1 MKVVAVG
8 LDGGAMARWTEA
20 QVVKLAPD
28 DSSVSAARRL
38 TNPAVWSD
46 TGSTEILVWGKCQG
60 SGKTPYQVS
69 VDLAG
74 PAFRCSCPSRKFP
87 CKHALALLL
96 MWVRGRGSI
105 ADADRVA
112 DFAQEWAEERG
123 RRAEKQAARAESA
136 APPDPVA
143 QAKRLEDRL
152 ALMTSGLDEFGRWLQ
167 DLVRAGTA
175 AARQQPYGWWD
186 ETAARLVDSQLPGLA
201 EQVRTMAGEVHRRE
215 DWADHLL
222 AVSGRWWTATRAWT
236 MRDALDRDA
245 FADLR
250 AYLGWAQPT
259 AEVRATDTYAGTFH
273 VLGGHRSDDGR
284 LQQQRTWLRDEA
296 TGEMLVVLDFAAGG
310 QALAV
315 PQLAGTA
322 VSASVGRYPGTPP
335 KRALFAAEPLPTGRV
350 DALTDPVSVADA
362 LAARSSRLAQGPWL
376 DRVPVVLGGVAV
388 TAGDP
393 PHVRDAA
400 GDRLDLVDDVP
411 IWLLLALT
419 GGHPADIFGELEAGR
434 FRPLSVA
441 SDEGLLPL

>member
-1 MKVVAVG
+1 MP
-8 LDGGAMARWTEA
+8 RWTEA

-38 TNPAVWSD
+38 ANPAVWSD

-96 MWVRGRGSI
+96 LWVRGNGAV
-105 ADADRVA
+105 ADAEQA
-112 DFAQEWAEERG
+112 AEFAREWADERG
-123 RRAEKQAARAESA
+123 RRAEKRVAVEKV
-136 APPDPVA
+136 PDPAA
-143 QAKRLEDRL
+143 QAKRLEERL
-152 ALMTSGLDEFGRWLQ
+152 ALMTAGLDDFGRWLQ

-186 ETAARLVDSQLPGLA
+186 ETAARLVDAQLPGLA
-201 EQVRTMAGEVHRRE
+201 EQVRTMAGDVHRRE

-259 AEVRATDTYAGTFH
+259 AEVRATDTYVGTFH

-284 LQQQRTWLRDEA
+284 LQQQRTWLRDA
-296 TGEMLVVLDFAAGG
+296 GHRRDARGPRLRRRGRAAGR
-310 QALAV
+310 APARRH
-315 PQLAGTA
+315 
-322 VSASVGRYPGTPP
+322 GR
-335 KRALFAAEPLPTGRV
+335 R
-350 DALTDPVSVADA
+350 
-362 LAARSSRLAQGPWL
+362 
-376 DRVPVVLGGVAV
+376 
-388 TAGDP
+388 
-393 PHVRDAA
+393 
-400 GDRLDLVDDVP
+400 GDR
-411 IWLLLALT
+411 
-419 GGHPADIFGELEAGR
+419 
-434 FRPLSVA
+434 RPLSRYAAQAGALRGRPGARRVGWTPSPGRSRSRPRWPPDRAGWRRVRGSIACPSSSAGSRSAPATRRTSATPPATVWTWSTTSRSGCSSPSRAATRWTSSA
-441 SDEGLLPL
+441 SWRRAVPAAERGRPTGLPPL

>member
-1 MKVVAVG
+1 MP
-8 LDGGAMARWTEA
+8 RWTEA

-28 DSSVSAARRL
+28 DSSVTAARRL

-60 SGKTPYQVS
+60 SGRTPYQVS

-96 MWVRGRGSI
+96 LWVRGNGAV
-105 ADADRVA
+105 ADAEQAAEFAREWA
-112 DFAQEWAEERG
+112 DERGQRAQEAAQKRAAAEE
-123 RRAEKQAARAESA
+123 KV
-136 APPDPVA
+136 PDPAA

-152 ALMTSGLDEFGRWLQ
+152 ALMSAGLDDFGRWLQ

-186 ETAARLVDSQLPGLA
+186 ETAARLVDAQLPGLA

-236 MRDALDRDA
+236 TRDALDVDGL
-245 FADLR
+245 ADLR
-250 AYLGWAQPT
+250 TYLGWARPT
-259 AEVRATDTYAGTFH
+259 AEVKAADSYAGTFQ
-273 VLGGHRSDDGR
+273 VLGGYRSLDGR
-284 LQQQRTWLRDEA
+284 LQQQRTWLRDA
-296 TGEMLVVLDFAAGG
+296 ASGEMLVVLDFAAGG
-310 QALAV
+310 ASLAV

-322 VSASVGRYPGTPP
+322 VTASVGRYPGTPP
-335 KRALFAAEPLPTGRV
+335 KRALFA
-350 DALTDPVSVADA
+350 TDPVAAGRFDRLPGPVTVADA
-362 LAARSSRLAQGPWL
+362 LAARSFRLARGPWL
-376 DRVPVVLGGVAV
+376 DRIPVVLGGVAV
-388 TAGDP
+388 AAGDP
-393 PHVRDAA
+393 AYLRDPA
-400 GDRLDLVDDVP
+400 GDRLDLTDDVP
-411 IWLLLALT
+411 LWLLLALT
-419 GGHPADIFGELEAGR
+419 GGHPADMFGELEAGR

-441 SDEGLLPL
+441 VDGGLLPL

>member
-1 MKVVAVG
+1 M
-8 LDGGAMARWTEA
+8 
-20 QVVKLAPD
+20 
-28 DSSVSAARRL
+28 
-38 TNPAVWSD
+38 
-46 TGSTEILVWGKCQG
+46 
-60 SGKTPYQVS
+60 S

-96 MWVRGRGSI
+96 LWVRGNGAV
-105 ADADRVA
+105 ADAEQA
-112 DFAQEWAEERG
+112 AEFAREWADGRG
-123 RRAEKQAARAESA
+123 QRAEKRAAAEDKV
-136 APPDPVA
+136 PDPAA

-152 ALMTSGLDEFGRWLQ
+152 ALMTAGLDDFGRWLQ

-186 ETAARLVDSQLPGLA
+186 ETAARLVDAQLPGLA
-201 EQVRTMAGEVHRRE
+201 EQVRTMAGDVHRRE

-284 LQQQRTWLRDEA
+284 LQQQRTWLRDQA

-310 QALAV
+310 AVAGGAPARRHGRQRDHRPLSRYAAQAGALR
-315 PQLAGTA
+315 
-322 VSASVGRYPGTPP
+322 GRPG
-335 KRALFAAEPLPTGRV
+335 
-350 DALTDPVSVADA
+350 AD
-362 LAARSSRLAQGPWL
+362 RP
-376 DRVPVVLGGVAV
+376 
-388 TAGDP
+388 
-393 PHVRDAA
+393 
-400 GDRLDLVDDVP
+400 
-411 IWLLLALT
+411 
-419 GGHPADIFGELEAGR
+419 GGHPGRADLHRGRAGR
-434 FRPLSVA
+434 TCEPAGPGSVA
-441 SDEGLLPL
+441 RPRARRPRWGRGRPPATRRTSATPPATAWTWSTTSRSGCFSRSPAATRPTSSASWRPGGSGP

>member
-1 MKVVAVG
+1 
-8 LDGGAMARWTEA
+8 MARWTEA

-28 DSSVSAARRL
+28 DSSVAAARRL

-46 TGSTEILVWGKCQG
+46 TGSTQILVWGKCQG

-96 MWVRGRGSI
+96 LWVRGGGAV
-105 ADADRVA
+105 ADAEQA
-112 DFAQEWAEERG
+112 AAFAQEWADERG
-123 RRAEKQAARAESA
+123 QRTQKRVATEEKA
-136 APPDPVA
+136 PDPAA

-152 ALMTSGLDEFGRWLQ
+152 ALMSAGLDDFGRWLQ

-175 AARQQPYGWWD
+175 SARQQPYGWWD
-186 ETAARLVDSQLPGLA
+186 ETAARLVDAQLPGLA

-222 AVSGRWWTATRAWT
+222 AVCGRWWTATQAWPR
-236 MRDALDRDA
+236 RDGLDRDA

-259 AEVRATDTYAGTFH
+259 AEVRAADAYAGTFL
-273 VLGGHRSDDGR
+273 VLGGHRTDDGR

-296 TGEMLVVLDFAAGG
+296 TGELLVVLDFAAGG
-310 QALAV
+310 QVLAV
-315 PQLAGTA
+315 PQLAGTVLTA
-322 VSASVGRYPGTPP
+322 TVGRYPGTPP
-335 KRALFAAEPLPTGRV
+335 KRALFA
-350 DALTDPVSVADA
+350 TDPVATGQSRTLPDPVGIAEA
-362 LAARSSRLAQGPWL
+362 LVRRAARLTAGPWL
-376 DRVPVVLGGVAV
+376 DRVPVVLGAVAL
-388 TAGDP
+388 TSGDR

-400 GDRLDLVDDVP
+400 GDRLDLTDDIP
-411 IWLLLALT
+411 LWLLLALT
-419 GGHPADIFGELEAGR
+419 GGQPVDLFGELEGGR
-434 FRPLSVA
+434 FRPLRVA
-441 SDEGLLPL
+441 DDGKVLPL